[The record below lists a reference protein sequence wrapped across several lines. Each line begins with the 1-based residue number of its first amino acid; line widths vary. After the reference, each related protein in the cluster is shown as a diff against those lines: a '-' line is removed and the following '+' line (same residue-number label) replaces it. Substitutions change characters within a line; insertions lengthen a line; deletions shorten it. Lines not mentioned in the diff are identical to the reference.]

1 MKTVSLARHA
11 MATRFEIVLHGEDE
25 SGLRAAGE
33 EALDEIS
40 ALSAQLNFHSADS
53 DLSRINAGAALG
65 PVPVEPGL
73 FRLLQEAKRIHEQ
86 SGGAFDITVAPL
98 MRCWGV
104 WGGERR
110 VPTAGELAKAH
121 DFVGMGLI
129 HLDEESFTVQ
139 FERPEVQIDLGAIG
153 KGYALEEANRLLREA
168 GVSSALL
175 HGGTSSVCAI
185 GTPPGEP
192 HWRIAIKHPN
202 PNTSEP
208 AGPEQLV
215 AVAGLRDESLGV
227 SSGLGRA
234 FEQRGEL
241 YGHVLDPRCGR
252 PTQNALLAAVVLPSG
267 TAADAW
273 STALLVSAEAGPDA
287 LGQSEG
293 NGRSLLMLPDD
304 DENYRLAGAGF
315 EIVNC

>member
-1 MKTVSLARHA
+1 M
-11 MATRFEIVLHGEDE
+11 
-25 SGLRAAGE
+25 
-33 EALDEIS
+33 
-40 ALSAQLNFHSADS
+40 
-53 DLSRINAGAALG
+53 SRINAGAALG

-73 FRLLQEAKRIHEQ
+73 FHLLQAAKRIHEQ
-86 SGGAFDITVAPL
+86 SGGAFDVTVAPL
-98 MRCWGV
+98 MRCWGG

-121 DFVGMGLI
+121 DLVGMGLI

-185 GTPPGEP
+185 GTPPSEP

-215 AVAGLRDESLGV
+215 ALAGLRDESLGV

-234 FEQRGEL
+234 FEHRGEL

-273 STALLVSAEAGPDA
+273 STALLVSAEAGSDA
-287 LGQSEG
+287 LDQAEG
-293 NGRSLLMLPDD
+293 NGRSLLMLPDN
-304 DENYRLAGAGF
+304 DESYRLAGAGF
-315 EIVNC
+315 EMVNC